1 MAKRHPEQEP
11 ALSLSKGRRTGENR
25 LKAAI
30 ARRRKRSDA
39 RSDDPRPYDES
50 WGWWVEEHLARLEN
64 GQTWLI
70 RVAITAL
77 AAEITRIALA
87 AFGLGG

>member
-1 MAKRHPEQEP
+1 MK
-11 ALSLSKGRRTGENR
+11 SGEDR

-30 ARRRKRSDA
+30 AQRRARA

-50 WGWWVEEHLARLEN
+50 WGWWVEERLARLEN

-70 RVAITAL
+70 RVAIGAL
-77 AAEITRIALA
+77 AAEIVRIALV